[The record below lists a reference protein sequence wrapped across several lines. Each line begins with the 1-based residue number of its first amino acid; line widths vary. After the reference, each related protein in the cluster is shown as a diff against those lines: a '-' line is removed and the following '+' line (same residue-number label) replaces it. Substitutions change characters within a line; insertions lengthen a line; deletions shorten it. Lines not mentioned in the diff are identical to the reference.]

1 MLGLLLP
8 GWDRLFCITAVLQM
22 SAGVTQASELW
33 RLPHSHDL
41 REAQRP
47 PRDVCKFPG
56 PVFSCLLLG
65 LSSCPLNPRSYP
77 PSRGQRFGETSSVSS
92 IFPGLPTRELCI
104 LTCGCP
110 PPPCPPR
117 CGALSKV
124 LPSQRLS
131 RCLSFRKML
140 LDKNSTAQRKS
151 AYLHH
156 IANFMTSL
164 E

>member
-1 MLGLLLP
+1 MKALLGLLLP

-92 IFPGLPTRELCI
+92 ISPRPPTHELLHTYLI
-104 LTCGCP
+104 ACGCP
-110 PPPCPPR
+110 PPSAPPR

-151 AYLHH
+151 LH
-156 IANFMTSL
+156 TCTT
-164 E
+164 